1 MSYSSGEKKAF
12 RIYDYHAKLLI
23 QKLTKK
29 NKINPNHV
37 KDMTNLHE
45 ILNYANAS
53 FININKWDKIVR
65 DQKIRNEFI
74 TSTKTHGLDG
84 KTIDDYWFNLT
95 ILAILRYYWVL
106 ESSLINLLKGVKY
119 GTKPKEKINGRETL
133 GTFKKD
139 VFPKLGINDHVDWKV
154 IDTNFRNSLAH
165 GWYQQ
170 KKDNLVY
177 YKNAKLEEPKILTK
191 IQLIRKLR
199 SLYIHIIAL
208 VGEVGN
214 WKDLE
219 DFGNEDP
226 LKSK

>member
-1 MSYSSGEKKAF
+1 MSYSSGEKNAF
-12 RIYDYHAKLLI
+12 KIYDYHAKLLI
-23 QKLTKK
+23 QNLTKK
-29 NKINPNHV
+29 NKINPNHI

-45 ILNYANAS
+45 ILNYANTS

-65 DQKIRNEFI
+65 DQKTRDEFL
-74 TSTKTHGLDG
+74 TSKKYELDA

-139 VFPKLGINDHVDWKV
+139 VFPRLGINEHIDWKV

-170 KKDNLVY
+170 KNDYLVY
-177 YKNAKLEEPKILTK
+177 YKNAKLQEPKNLTK
-191 IQLIRKLR
+191 IQLIKKLR
-199 SLYIHIIAL
+199 ALYIHSIAL
-208 VGEVGN
+208 VREIGN
-214 WKDLE
+214 WEDLE
-219 DFGNEDP
+219 DFGDDDL
-226 LKSK
+226 LKER